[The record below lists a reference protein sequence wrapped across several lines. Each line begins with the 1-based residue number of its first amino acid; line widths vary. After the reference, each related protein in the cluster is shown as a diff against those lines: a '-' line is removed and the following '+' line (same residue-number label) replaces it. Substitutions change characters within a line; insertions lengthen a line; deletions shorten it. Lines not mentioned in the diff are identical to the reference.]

1 MYAYTDACMVAR
13 FVVNEIQASYSGY
26 ILDSENIMCLCT
38 TLTIPYQN
46 LLFGCFKGASEL
58 DVSIQQPEHI
68 LRDGSGI
75 YICDINR
82 LFAYCEGGNFN
93 IHIWVWFGSFICKE
107 GKTGFIYNLVK
118 S

>member
-1 MYAYTDACMVAR
+1 MYAYTDACIVQR
-13 FVVNEIQASYSGY
+13 FVVDEIQASYSGY
-26 ILDSENIMCLCT
+26 ILDTENIMCLCT

-75 YICDINR
+75 YICDITDFLLTVKAATLIFISGCGSALSSVWKGKQV
-82 LFAYCEGGNFN
+82 LF
-93 IHIWVWFGSFICKE
+93 IIW
-107 GKTGFIYNLVK
+107 
-118 S
+118 